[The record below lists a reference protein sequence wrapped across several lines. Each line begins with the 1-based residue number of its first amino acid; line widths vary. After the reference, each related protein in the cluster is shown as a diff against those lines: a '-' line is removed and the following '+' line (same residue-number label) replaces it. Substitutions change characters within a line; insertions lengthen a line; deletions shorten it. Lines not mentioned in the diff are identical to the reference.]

1 MGKSLPSKII
11 DHNYV
16 SLPIKI
22 ANDVGI
28 RCDIKLP
35 RHPNPAVRICV
46 QRSKIES
53 ELTLRKEAW

>member
-1 MGKSLPSKII
+1 MGNTLPSKII
-11 DHNYV
+11 DHSYV

-35 RHPNPAVRICV
+35 RHPNPAV
-46 QRSKIES
+46 QRSKTES